1 MKPLRS
7 LLLSMALTLV
17 AAPVAQAVEI
27 LRWERLPL
35 AVSLVVGQE
44 RIVFIDRNVRVGV
57 PSMVAERLRVQS
69 AGGAVY
75 LRANSPI
82 EPSRLQ
88 LQDLDSGA
96 LILLD
101 IVAEPAREGDA
112 PLEPVRIVEGNAA
125 PSRYGESTADTSEA
139 RPATARHET
148 PVPVV
153 LTRFAAQSLYAPLR
167 TVEPVPGIQRINLR
181 RDLALDTLLPTE
193 PIRAKALVAWRLA
206 DVWVTAVRLT
216 NSSGRRIGLDP
227 RALQGDFM
235 TATFQHPDLGPR
247 GTPDDTTVLYLVTRG
262 RGLAQSLLPAIQR
275 IDPALNLPLPRPK
288 PATAWEGGDHA
299 Q

>member
-17 AAPVAQAVEI
+17 VAPVAQAVEI
-27 LRWERLPL
+27 LQWERLPL
-35 AVSLVVGQE
+35 AVPLVVGQE

-57 PSMVAERLRVQS
+57 PSTVGERLRVQS

-75 LRANSPI
+75 LRANAPI

-101 IVAEPAREGDA
+101 IVAEPAREGDT
-112 PLEPVRIVEGNAA
+112 PLEPVHIVEGNAA
-125 PSRYGESTADTSEA
+125 PSRYGESTADASEA
-139 RPATARHET
+139 RSATAQHET

-153 LTRFAAQSLYAPLR
+153 LTRFAAQNLYAPLR
-167 TVEPVPGIQRINLR
+167 TVEPVPEIQRANLR

-206 DVWVTAVRLT
+206 DQWVTAVWLT
-216 NSSGRRIGLDP
+216 NGSGRRIGLDP

-235 TATFQHPDLGPR
+235 TATFQHPDLGPN

-275 IDPALNLPLPRPK
+275 IDPALNLPHPRPK
-288 PATAWEGGDHA
+288 PATAREGGDDA

>member
-1 MKPLRS
+1 
-7 LLLSMALTLV
+7 MALTLV
-17 AAPVAQAVEI
+17 VAPVAQAVEI

-35 AVSLVVGQE
+35 AVPLVVGQE

-57 PSMVAERLRVQS
+57 PSTVGERLRVQS

-75 LRANSPI
+75 LRAHAPI

-101 IVAEPAREGDA
+101 IVAEPAREGDM

-125 PSRYGESTADTSEA
+125 PSRYGESTVDASEA
-139 RPATARHET
+139 RSATAQHET

-167 TVEPVPGIQRINLR
+167 TVEPVPGIQRVNLR
-181 RDLALDTLLPTE
+181 RDLALDSLLPTE

-235 TATFQHPDLGPR
+235 TATFQHPDLGPG

-262 RGLAQSLLPAIQR
+262 RGLAQSLLPTIQR
-275 IDPALNLPLPRPK
+275 IDPALNLPHPRPK
-288 PATAWEGGDHA
+288 PATAREGGDHA